1 MMYEEIKATPEEKK
15 HPSVTT
21 SVYARTPKPVAAARP
36 IVRGKP
42 SEPSCK
48 FNKQIHHSTATESM

>member
-1 MMYEEIKATPEEKK
+1 MMCKKTNASSEEKKHPSVLFLKLK

-21 SVYARTPKPVAAARP
+21 SVYASTPKPVAAARP

-48 FNKQIHHSTATESM
+48 FN

>member
-1 MMYEEIKATPEEKK
+1 MMCKKTKAIPEEKK

-21 SVYARTPKPVAAARP
+21 SVFVRTPKPVAAERP

-48 FNKQIHHSTATESM
+48 FN